1 MDVFPRLYY
10 ILRSISAC
18 GYSDRAFSVGEGWD
32 ATEAPYT
39 AGQTQPPE
47 SSQDL
52 LLAGYYANLDL
63 PYGADAAA
71 VKVAWR
77 VLMKKY
83 HPDRHAQD
91 GDKRELANELC
102 AELTRAYR
110 ELEQALA
117 VT

>member
-1 MDVFPRLYY
+1 MPL
-10 ILRSISAC
+10 SSP
-18 GYSDRAFSVGEGWD
+18 E
-32 ATEAPYT
+32 
-39 AGQTQPPE
+39 TQPPE
-47 SSQDL
+47 SPQDL

-63 PYGADAAA
+63 PYGADADA

-91 GDKRELANELC
+91 DDKRELANELC

-110 ELEQALA
+110 ELEQALT